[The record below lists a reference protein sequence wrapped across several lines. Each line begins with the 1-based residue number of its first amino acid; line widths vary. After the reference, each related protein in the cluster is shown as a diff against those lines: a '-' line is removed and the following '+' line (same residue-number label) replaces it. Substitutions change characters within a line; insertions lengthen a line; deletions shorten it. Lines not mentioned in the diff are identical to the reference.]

1 MAHEKIINIYKK
13 KDILDMEY
21 KDNIKNNV
29 FFSKLPPLSLY
40 IHIPWCVRK
49 CPYCDFNSHSIK
61 NINSI
66 PEEEYIKALKL
77 EIEQS
82 LPLVWGRKII
92 SVYIGGGTP
101 SLLKASSIDKIIELI
116 RTFFHLSYQVEITI
130 EINPGTIDA
139 NKLKEFTS
147 SGINRISIGVQS
159 FNNNKLK
166 ILGRIHNKSDA
177 IKTIQT
183 AQSLINNI
191 NIDIMFA
198 LPGQNIEDCLT
209 DLKEPILSEVN
220 HISMYNLTIEKN
232 TLFAKHTPANL
243 PNEDDSAI
251 MQDIIEKSLFDKNI
265 IRYEVSAYSKN
276 GFQSV
281 HNTNYWTFGD
291 YLGIGPGAHSKI
303 SFQDH
308 IIRMKRIYNP
318 NLWIKTTMQN
328 ERKSINKKTLQINEI
343 PFEFM
348 LNALR
353 LKNGVKK
360 SLFQERTGLFINAI
374 NKQLKIAYEKKLLE
388 ENCNTIKATDLGW
401 RFLNNL
407 QEIFL

>member
-1 MAHEKIINIYKK
+1 M
-13 KDILDMEY
+13 
-21 KDNIKNNV
+21 
-29 FFSKLPPLSLY
+29 S
-40 IHIPWCVRK
+40 K

-66 PEEEYIKALKL
+66 PEEEYINALKI

-101 SLLKASSIDKIIELI
+101 SLLKASSINKIMELL
-116 RTFFHLSYQVEITI
+116 RTFFNLSSQIEITI
-130 EINPGTIDA
+130 EMNPGTVDSSKI
-139 NKLKEFTS
+139 KEFVT

-159 FNNNKLK
+159 FNNSKLK

-183 AQSLINNI
+183 AQSLIDNI

-198 LPGQNIEDCLT
+198 LPGQNIEDCLM

-220 HISMYNLTIEKN
+220 HVSMYNLTIEKN
-232 TLFAKHTPANL
+232 TLFAKNTPENL
-243 PNEDDSAI
+243 PDEDNSAI
-251 MQDIIEKSLFDKNI
+251 MQDIIEKKLFDKNI
-265 IRYEVSAYSKN
+265 IRYEISAYSKD

-281 HNTNYWTFGD
+281 HNKNYWTFGD
-291 YLGIGPGAHSKI
+291 YLGIGPGAHSKL

-308 IIRMKRIYNP
+308 IIRIKRIYNP

-328 ERKSINKKTLQINEI
+328 EKKSSNKKILQINEI

-353 LKNGVKK
+353 LKNGVKR
-360 SLFQERTGLFINAI
+360 SLFQERTGLFINI
-374 NKQLKIAYEKKLLE
+374 IDKQLKIAYEKKLLE
-388 ENCNTIKATDLGW
+388 ENCTNIKATDLGW